1 MKCLKLLD
9 IKNRY
14 PANHRKSGIILDHV
28 KRQQKALP
36 IDIKVIALD
45 AGYNLVLFIE
55 DWNYLEST
63 AIQQFANIR
72 IMLKK
77 RIYI

>member
-1 MKCLKLLD
+1 MM
-9 IKNRY
+9 
-14 PANHRKSGIILDHV
+14 
-28 KRQQKALP
+28 
-36 IDIKVIALD
+36 
-45 AGYNLVLFIE
+45 LVLFME

-77 RIYI
+77 GD